1 MQLPYLNIISIF
13 AFMAGVI
20 TLFKKSW
27 HFVTDKMWR
36 MRLDKMNK
44 RQGIVLKQLRIFSL
58 SVQGFNE
65 DNCLTKATAL
75 TFYTL
80 FSIVPIMALAF
91 ALAKGFGFEKSL
103 QRQLMDNYGEYSEV
117 LSKAFIYADSLLA
130 TAKGGIIAGF
140 GVVLLLWSVMKLLI
154 NIENSFNE
162 IWEIKRGRTWLRKIT
177 DYLTI
182 MIISPIFLVISG
194 SLTVAIQTKLGGIVY
209 LGAITTVLLKILAWA
224 LIAGIFTFLYMVL
237 PNTRV
242 KFKSAAAAAVIAT
255 LLFELLQ
262 WAYIRFQIGA
272 NSMSAIYGGFAALP
286 LFLIWVQYSWY
297 VVLFGAELAFA
308 NQNVDHYELEND
320 IKNLSMRYKQVI
332 ALMIANFV
340 AKRFYNGEKALT
352 AHQIAGHLDLPTR
365 LARNVI
371 NDFIETGI
379 FIEARNE
386 NDKEVVYQ
394 PGITESKL
402 TVKYILDKLDRKGV
416 NTLPISDTEEL
427 KTVNKLMADL
437 EHVMDNDLGNLRIK
451 DLV

>member
-1 MQLPYLNIISIF
+1 
-13 AFMAGVI
+13 MANVI
-20 TLFKKSW
+20 TVVKKSW
-27 HFVTDKMWR
+27 HFVSDKMWR
-36 MRLDKMNK
+36 LRSDKLSK
-44 RQGIVLKQLRIFSL
+44 RNSIFLRQLRIFSL
-58 SVQGFNE
+58 AVEGFNE
-65 DNCLTKATAL
+65 DKCLTKATAL

-103 QRQLMDNYGEYSEV
+103 QKQLMDNYGEYSEV

-140 GVVLLLWSVMKLLI
+140 GVVLLLWSVMKLLV

-182 MIISPIFLVISG
+182 MIISPILLVISG
-194 SLTVAIQTKLGGIVY
+194 SLTVAIQAKLGGVVY
-209 LGAITTVLLKILAWA
+209 FGFLATFLLKILAWV

-237 PNTRV
+237 PNTQV
-242 KFKSAAAAAVIAT
+242 KFKSAFAASVIAT
-255 LLFELLQ
+255 FLFELLQ

-272 NSMSAIYGGFAALP
+272 NSLNAIYGGFAALP

-297 VVLFGAELAFA
+297 VVLFGAEIAFA

-332 ALMIANFV
+332 ALMIANCV

-352 AHQIAGHLDLPTR
+352 AQQIALQLDLPTR

-371 NDFIETGI
+371 NDFIETSI
-379 FIEARNE
+379 FIEAKNE

-402 TVKYILDKLDRKGV
+402 TVKFILDKLDSKGV
-416 NTLPISDTEEL
+416 NSLPISDTAEL
-427 KTVNKLMADL
+427 KTVNKLMSELDR
-437 EHVMDNDLGNLRIK
+437 VMDNDLGNLKIK